1 MKKNEKKGKVV
12 VISGPSGVGKG
23 TICTE
28 VVKRLPDV
36 FVNVSVTTR
45 PKAKG
50 EAEGKDYFFVSGDEF
65 EELKRGKKLLEYAE
79 VFGNMY
85 GSPRDEVD
93 KALAAGKTVL
103 LQIDVQGGKSVKKIY
118 PDACLI
124 FILPPDSY
132 ELQRRLAK
140 RGRDEAEDAKKRLAW
155 SSKEITEAGK
165 FYDYTVV
172 NDKLGT
178 AVEKVIKII
187 CEKQKEQ

>member
-1 MKKNEKKGKVV
+1 MKTNEKKGKVV

-23 TICTE
+23 TICRE
-28 VVKRLPDV
+28 VVKRLPRV

-50 EAEGKDYFFVSGDEF
+50 EVEGRDYFFVSNEKF
-65 EELKRGKKLLEYAE
+65 ERLKKGKKLLEYAE

-103 LQIDVQGGKSVKKIY
+103 LQIDVQGGKSVKGIY
-118 PDACLI
+118 PDAVLI
-124 FILPPDSY
+124 FIMPPDSE
-132 ELQRRLAK
+132 ELQRRLTS
-140 RGRDEAEDAKKRLAW
+140 RGRDETEAAEKRLAG
-155 SSKEITEAGK
+155 SSKEITEAVK
-165 FYDYTVV
+165 FYDYKVV
-172 NDKLGT
+172 NDKLDT

-187 CEKQKEQ
+187 CDKQKEQ

>member
-1 MKKNEKKGKVV
+1 MKKNEKKGVV
-12 VISGPSGVGKG
+12 IVISGPSGVGKG
-23 TICTE
+23 TICAE
-28 VVKRLPDV
+28 VAKRLPDV
-36 FVNVSVTTR
+36 LVNVSVTTR

-50 EAEGKDYFFVSGDEF
+50 EVEGKDYFFVSGDEF
-65 EELKRGKKLLEYAE
+65 EELKREKKLLEYAE

-118 PDACLI
+118 PDAVLI

-140 RGRDEAEDAKKRLAW
+140 RGRDEAEAARKRLAW
-155 SSKEITEAGK
+155 SSKEITEARK
-165 FYDYTVV
+165 FYNYTVV
-172 NDKLGT
+172 NDKLRT
-178 AVEKVIKII
+178 AVDKVIKII